1 MLDFWGVMMVLL
13 MFLLQPIFT
22 TIASI
27 QMVVVEPP
35 NSAGQMRMLFSGEI
49 YPPVVLHSWLE
60 KSPPFPKG
68 NESTNWYL
76 RQPAH

>member
-1 MLDFWGVMMVLL
+1 
-13 MFLLQPIFT
+13 
-22 TIASI
+22 
-27 QMVVVEPP
+27 MVVVEPP

-49 YPPVVLHSWLE
+49 YPPVILHSWLE